1 MNETPKGRPSYT
13 ARELEEETGFDRRTI
28 AYYIQEGLLPRVGRR
43 GPRTR
48 YPKLARDRLLFIRRV
63 REAEEAGEVA
73 AVSLSDMRV
82 VFERVSPSL
91 IARVADGRI
100 AITPEL
106 VERASTAFRL
116 PGMRRMA
123 LEKRV
128 FSRGRR
134 AADPQVRFSGPMEP
148 PVDRGHLEVAEGAG
162 EAVFDLGPEELAEY
176 HEGMDADEGTRAREG
191 VGAYGQE
198 DDSAERE
205 LAESLADLQERA
217 RLRRADAPE
226 SLDTWVRIEVTP
238 DIVVSVRGV
247 RDEDKGLVERVR
259 WAMARVI
266 SARWRGGRG

>member
-1 MNETPKGRPSYT
+1 MSETPKGRPSYT

-91 IARVADGRI
+91 IARVAEGRI

-128 FSRGRR
+128 FSRGRLGEE
-134 AADPQVRFSGPMEP
+134 PQVRFAEPSEP
-148 PVDRGHLEVAEGAG
+148 PVDPGHLGVAESAG
-162 EAVFDLGPEELAEY
+162 EAVLDIPREEMAEY
-176 HEGMDADEGTRAREG
+176 REGMDAYEGTRAREV
-191 VGAYGQE
+191 VGAYGEE
-198 DDSAERE
+198 DDPAEME
-205 LAESLADLQERA
+205 LAGSLADLHERA

-226 SLDTWVRIEVTP
+226 SLDTWVRIEVTA

-247 RDEDKGLVERVR
+247 TDEDRGLVERVR